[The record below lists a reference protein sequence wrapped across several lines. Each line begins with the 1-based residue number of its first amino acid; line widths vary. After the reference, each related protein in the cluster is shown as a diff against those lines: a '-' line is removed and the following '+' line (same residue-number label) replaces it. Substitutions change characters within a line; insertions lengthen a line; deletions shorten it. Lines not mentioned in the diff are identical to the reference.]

1 MADHLGL
8 DPARITR
15 LRSADRLEYFDPDR
29 IWDVLNPAPDCVL
42 VDIGTGVGFIA
53 LPFAKR
59 YPDAKVYG
67 CDILEGMIELLRED
81 AEAQGLGNVTGIV
94 MTPNA
99 VDLPEGTADIV
110 VMAQLHHE
118 LDEPEPLL
126 DECRRLLTPDGMV
139 AIIDW
144 KDEDNGKSPPAGRRV
159 AEADLRAQLAAS
171 GFSDLERHDVYAFH
185 TFMTGRLKS

>member
-8 DPARITR
+8 DPGRIER
-15 LRSADRLEYFDPDR
+15 LRSADRLTYFDPDR
-29 IWDVLNPAPDCVL
+29 IWDELNPAPDCTL

-59 YPDAKVYG
+59 YPDAAVYG
-67 CDILEGMIELLRED
+67 CDILAGMIDLLRED
-81 AEAQGLGNVTGIV
+81 ADAQGLGNVEGRV
-94 MTPNA
+94 MSPNA
-99 VDLPEGTADIV
+99 VDLPDGAADVV

-118 LDEPEPLL
+118 LDEPEALL
-126 DECRRLLTPDGMV
+126 TECRRLLRPGGTI

-159 AEADLRAQLAAS
+159 PEADLRRQLTAS
-171 GFSDLERHDVYAFH
+171 GFSDLMRHDIYAFH
-185 TFMTGRLKS
+185 TFMTGRAKS